1 MAGLINNLRSFR
13 EANDSFE
20 KKLMNSK
27 MRKLQ
32 SYLEQVPKLE
42 SQYNSLSG
50 SNFKVLEVIDKKKIL
65 RKNLKFYFFF
75 YFLF

>member
-42 SQYNSLSG
+42 SQYNSLAG
-50 SNFKVLEVIDKKKIL
+50 SNFKVLEVIDKKKIF
-65 RKNLKFYFFF
+65 KEKFKI
-75 YFLF
+75 LF